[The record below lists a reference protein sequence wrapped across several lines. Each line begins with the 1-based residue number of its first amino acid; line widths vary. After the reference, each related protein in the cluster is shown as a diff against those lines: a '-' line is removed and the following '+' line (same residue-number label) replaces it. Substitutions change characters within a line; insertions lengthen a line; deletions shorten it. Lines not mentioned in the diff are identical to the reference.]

1 MLPLVSRI
9 KLSIVVAGD
18 ALESGDYDKVSQW
31 LRLGARVADEID
43 EIMYDIE
50 KERKQKEDDK

>member
-1 MLPLVSRI
+1 M
-9 KLSIVVAGD
+9 AGD